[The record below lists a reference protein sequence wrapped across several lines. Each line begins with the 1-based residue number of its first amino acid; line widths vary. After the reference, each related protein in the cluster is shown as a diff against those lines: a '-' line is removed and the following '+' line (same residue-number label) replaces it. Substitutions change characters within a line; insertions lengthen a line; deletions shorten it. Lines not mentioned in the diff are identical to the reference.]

1 MVIEVSKNK
10 QIGILTINRP
20 DSLNAMNREVLL
32 EFINELKKIQ
42 SDKDIRVIIITGSG
56 EKAFIAGADIKL
68 MQKMNREEALEFANL
83 GQELANL
90 IEKSA
95 KPVIAAVNGYALG
108 GGCEIAL
115 SCHLRIASDNAIF
128 AQPEVKIG
136 LLPGWGGT
144 QRLPRIIGRGL
155 ANEIILTG
163 RNVTAK
169 EALDIGLVNKVVPQE
184 ELMNTCFDIANMI
197 LKNSP
202 NAIAESIKLIRL
214 AAGTKLK
221 KGLSKEAKSFSELF
235 ETEETAEGLTAF
247 VEKRPPKF

>member
-1 MVIEVSKNK
+1 MVIKISKNK

-42 SDKDIRVIIITGSG
+42 SEKDIRVIIITGSG

-68 MQKMNREEALEFANL
+68 MQKMNREEAFEFANL

-115 SCHLRIASDNAIF
+115 SCHLRISSDNAIF

-163 RNVTAK
+163 RNVAAK

-184 ELMNTCFDIANMI
+184 ELMNTCFDIANAI

-214 AAGTKLK
+214 AAGTNLE
-221 KGLSKEAKSFSELF
+221 KGLSKEAKSFSKLF